1 MHGSQKTL
9 ELKGQVHTVA
19 CFGVR
24 GKRGYQCCYLKSIL
38 NAVKIGKKKDFKGEI
53 GFC

>member
-1 MHGSQKTL
+1 MDEPVHGSQKTL

-24 GKRGYQCCYLKSIL
+24 GKRGYRCCYLKSIL
-38 NAVKIGKKKDFKGEI
+38 NAVKIWQEERF
-53 GFC
+53 